1 LPPDEVTV
9 LTAGYAGADEFDHAQ
24 PFRIERT
31 VEPVL
36 LPTPWLVRRI
46 EALAHE
52 VGATLVVLDPAI
64 PLGLVGLRL
73 RLPYAVIVHGAEVSV
88 PGRLPGVS
96 AVLARVLGGASLVVS
111 GGGWALGEV
120 RRAASTSV
128 PAVVVTPGVDV
139 GRFRPLPP
147 DERRAARIAHGLPHD
162 GRLVV
167 SVTRL
172 VPRKGIDVLVAASAL
187 LAPDY
192 PDLSV
197 AVGGT
202 GRDAGRL
209 ARLISTTGAPVR
221 LLGRLRDRDLP
232 GLVAAADVFAMPCR
246 RRWGGLEQEGFGI
259 VFLEAAACGVPQ
271 VAGDS
276 GGAGEA
282 VSDGET
288 GFVVSTPDDPVAV
301 ADALAVLLDDADLR
315 ARMGEA
321 ARRRA
326 EADFSYDRLAQT
338 LGAALRAV
346 E

>member
-1 LPPDEVTV
+1 
-9 LTAGYAGADEFDHAQ
+9 
-24 PFRIERT
+24 
-31 VEPVL
+31 
-36 LPTPWLVRRI
+36 
-46 EALAHE
+46 
-52 VGATLVVLDPAI
+52 
-64 PLGLVGLRL
+64 
-73 RLPYAVIVHGAEVSV
+73 
-88 PGRLPGVS
+88 
-96 AVLARVLGGASLVVS
+96 
-111 GGGWALGEV
+111 
-120 RRAASTSV
+120 
-128 PAVVVTPGVDV
+128 
-139 GRFRPLPP
+139 
-147 DERRAARIAHGLPHD
+147 
-162 GRLVV
+162 
-167 SVTRL
+167 
-172 VPRKGIDVLVAASAL
+172 VPRKGIDVLVAAAAL

>member
-1 LPPDEVTV
+1 M
-9 LTAGYAGADEFDHAQ
+9 LTAAYAGAREFDRAQ

-31 VEPVL
+31 AEPVL
-36 LPTPWLVRRI
+36 LPTPGLVRRI
-46 EALAHE
+46 QRLAQE
-52 VGATLVVLDPAI
+52 VGATLVVLDPAV
-64 PLGLVGLRL
+64 PLGLAGPRVG
-73 RLPYAVIVHGAEVSV
+73 LPYAVIVHGAEVSV

-96 AVLARVLGGASLVVS
+96 RMLARVLRGATLVVS
-111 GGGWALGEV
+111 GGQWARDEA
-120 RRAASTSV
+120 RRAARAPI

-139 GRFRPLPP
+139 GRFRPLAAG
-147 DERRAARIAHGLPHD
+147 DRRAVRAAHGLPPD

-172 VPRKGIDVLVAASAL
+172 VPRKGVDVLVAAAAL
-187 LAPDY
+187 LAPDH
-192 PDLSV
+192 PDLTV
-197 AVGGT
+197 AVAGT

-221 LLGRLRDRDLP
+221 MLGRIGDADLP
-232 GLVAAADVFAMPCR
+232 RLVAAADVFAMPCR

-282 VSDGET
+282 VSHSET
-288 GFVVSTPDDPVAV
+288 GFVVSAPEDPVVV
-301 ADALAVLLDDADLR
+301 ADALAALLDDSR
-315 ARMGEA
+315 VRSQMGEA

-326 EADFSYDRLAQT
+326 EVQFSYDRLART
-338 LGAALRAV
+338 LSAALDAL